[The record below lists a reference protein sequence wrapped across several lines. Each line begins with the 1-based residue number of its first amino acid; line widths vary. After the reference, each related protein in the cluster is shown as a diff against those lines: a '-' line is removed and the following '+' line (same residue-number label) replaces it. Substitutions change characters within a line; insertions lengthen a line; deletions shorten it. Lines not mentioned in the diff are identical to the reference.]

1 MPNLEEGKER
11 SVALE
16 IDNVERS
23 LRDELA
29 DFELVGEIDLDVWG
43 PVAEKALLTRVARC
57 DPERLR
63 RLWPATLATYLVY
76 QGIHAYELS
85 TFWPKISIPELRS
98 GGEVGP
104 QFELA
109 LDALNLPVFEDLEEL
124 EGFDKHTRG
133 RFVRRIHLHGGLPRD
148 SVASVLG
155 LLASTLRS
163 GAASAAEVVDQ
174 WSSLDLHEH
183 LHNKAAERFLVY
195 TGDFALRIVDQLIT
209 LVRATNQGRAL
220 QVDGLPSH
228 LVDGVIAYAE
238 RRREPSSWVFAAG
251 PRVKIDPHLGGP
263 FLVVPVAANLEWAVN
278 GTRLGMSSRQVER
291 QFMLPRPI
299 TAWDVSSDDGKGETH
314 RRFVS
319 ASSSEFALVF
329 DERGRLHRR
338 GTTFGGLTAYVLAPL
353 GTAATGVNNRRTVGQ
368 SWNGFELLTCDLRG
382 HDELVVRQPGS
393 TLLSLTVDNALE
405 VHLGRGEVAGVHTA
419 DGESVVSGT
428 VTLAFNGYLPNPA
441 EIEVATRYSS
451 LRLSEAL
458 QIDGEFDITS
468 CFDPTRA
475 KSYSIVVH
483 RQGIE
488 PVTIAATY
496 LPNLRLE
503 RPRLCEP
510 GSERVVGMHL
520 EENDTPISVD
530 ITFAPFE
537 REMPVGLL
545 LIGGPLTLRVALN
558 RLEWAID
565 GPHTLIPVTG
575 GEGFSIRLAELRDH
589 TLRLRTGGVSVRVA
603 VLGAHATHKE
613 WARQDRHNPE
623 IRTFEIKSFAETARA
638 SSLARCQVAVLC
650 DDDPPLVIGSIE
662 SRYEPTSMAVESV
675 IEDEHTIVE
684 VSWTELAEW
693 PGRVVRLW
701 DPRSEVPI
709 KTVPVTSGETSMMI
723 DFDEPPPGRYMIEV
737 AATNSWGQ
745 PKRPTV
751 GPGCCSIYLGSPEV
765 IRLRQAVAA
774 GDRRARFDDDDLDD
788 LTPLLADLVLEQA
801 TELATRDQRLALLE
815 RVADDQWRA
824 IDVITET
831 HDRIGENQVG
841 DGYYLIEPYLFEL
854 LPMLWVNPV
863 YRIDNSVTHLH
874 LEHLWEIAPLAA
886 ACLDNARDDEGC
898 KERWFR
904 ATGVTI
910 EHSSNVVR
918 SLDKL
923 AARIPCEVDGRWEPV
938 ELLGRDAWSQ
948 ALYELARVDQKSR
961 AWQALCQH
969 RDLARDIERYGTKS
983 GRVRW
988 TGVPIRVNKSVKPGG
1003 KTDEWMVELVRLSCE
1018 LLEPGLPD
1026 CEPQVL
1032 GALRA
1037 GYKVSPTAVRCTLL
1051 FAAAS
1056 LRILEDVGDAARLLR

>member
-1 MPNLEEGKER
+1 MPILEEGEER
-11 SVALE
+11 SEALD
-16 IDNVERS
+16 IDKVEKS

-43 PVAEKALLTRVARC
+43 PVAEEALLTRVARC

-85 TFWPKISIPELRS
+85 TFWPKISIPELRT

-109 LDALNLPVFEDLEEL
+109 LDALHLPVFEDLEEL

-133 RFVRRIHLHGGLPRD
+133 RYVRRIHLHGGLPRD
-148 SVASVLG
+148 SVARVLD

-174 WSSLDLHEH
+174 WATLDLHDH
-183 LHNKAAERFLVY
+183 LHNKAAERFLIY
-195 TGDFALRIVDQLIT
+195 TGDFALRVVDQLIS
-209 LVRATNQGRAL
+209 LVRAANRGHDL
-220 QVDGLPSH
+220 QVEGLPSH
-228 LVDGVIAYAE
+228 LVDGVAAYAE

-251 PRVKIDPHLGGP
+251 PRVRIDPHLGGP
-263 FLVVPVAANLEWAVN
+263 FLVVPLAANVEWTVN
-278 GTRLGMSSRQVER
+278 GTNLGVSSRQVEQ
-291 QFMLPRPI
+291 QFVLPRPV
-299 TAWDVSSDDGKGETH
+299 TAWDVCSDDGKAEAH

-338 GTTFGGLTAYVLAPL
+338 GTTLGGLTAYVLAPV
-353 GTAATGVNNRRTVGQ
+353 GTAATGVNDRRTVGPD
-368 SWNGFELLTCDLRG
+368 WDGFELLTCDLRG
-382 HDELVVRQPGS
+382 RDELVARRPGS
-393 TLLSLTVDNALE
+393 TLLSLTVDNSLE
-405 VHLGRGEVAGVHTA
+405 VHLGRGEIAGVHTA

-428 VTLAFNGYLPNPA
+428 VTLAFSGYLPNPA
-441 EIEVATRYSS
+441 DIEVATPYRS
-451 LRLSEAL
+451 LRLSEVR

-468 CFDPTRA
+468 CFDQTRA
-475 KSYSIVVH
+475 RSYSVVVR

-496 LPNLRLE
+496 LPKLRLE

-510 GSERVVGMHL
+510 GSERVVGVHL
-520 EENDTPISVD
+520 EENDTLISVD

-537 REMPVGLL
+537 REMPVDLV

-565 GPHTLIPVTG
+565 GPHTSIPVVG
-575 GEGFSIRLAELRDH
+575 GEGFSIRLDQLREH
-589 TLRLRTGGVSVRVA
+589 TLRLRTGGVPVRLA
-603 VLGAHATHKE
+603 VLGAHATHEE
-613 WARQDRHNPE
+613 WARRDRHHPE

-638 SSLARCQVAVLC
+638 SSLARCDVAVLS

-675 IEDEHTIVE
+675 IEDEHCIVE
-684 VSWTELAEW
+684 VSWTELTEW

-709 KTVPVTSGETSMMI
+709 ETVPVPSGTTSMMI
-723 DFDEPPPGRYMIEV
+723 DFDEPPPGRYLLEV

-745 PKRPTV
+745 PRRPTV
-751 GPGCCSIYLGSPEV
+751 GPGCRPIDLGSNEA

-788 LTPLLADLVLEQA
+788 LTPLLADLVMEQA
-801 TELATRDQRLALLE
+801 AEAATRDQRLALLE

-824 IDVITET
+824 IDVITEM
-831 HDRIGENQVG
+831 HDRIGEIQVG
-841 DGYYLIEPYLFEL
+841 DGFHLLEPYLFDL

-863 YRIDNSVTHLH
+863 YRMDNGVTHLH

-898 KERWFR
+898 QERWFR

-910 EHSSNVVR
+910 ERSTNVVR

-923 AARIPCEVDGRWEPV
+923 AARIPRDVDGRWDPV

-948 ALYELARVDQKSR
+948 ALSELVRVDQKSQ
-961 AWQALCQH
+961 AWRSLGEH
-969 RDLARDIERYGTKS
+969 RDLARVIERHGADS

-988 TGVPIRVNKSVKPGG
+988 TGVPTRVNKSVQPMG
-1003 KTDEWMVELVRLSCE
+1003 KTDEWMAELVRLSCE

-1026 CEPQVL
+1026 REPQVL
-1032 GALRA
+1032 RALWA
-1037 GYKVSPTAVRCTLL
+1037 GYGVTPSAVRCALL

-1056 LRILEDVGDAARLLR
+1056 LRILDDVGDAARLLR